1 MADPKIPPPPPGF
14 RVVPGDVP
22 PPPPGFRVI
31 GQTTTPKE
39 PSWWDKALEFGAG
52 AAKGLIVNTAGNL
65 LEMGKRVAMPAE
77 DTRGKVA
84 QMVAGPAG
92 ALATDLVLAQADQ
105 FKKAY
110 DAARQGELLEAG
122 GQLVAGLLPGIG
134 PPVAHIAEKLGTAA
148 GAGDAFGTGEAV
160 GDLAGLAA
168 MPEVAKRIPTKL
180 LPKPATPELAA
191 AVDFGLQ
198 RGIPLDAAT
207 QTGSKAVQLAQFSAD
222 ATPLGALASNG
233 TRLAQQEAFARVGSD
248 LANEVLPRPVV
259 PEQAGQGAIDTVR
272 RRVQGYAGDA
282 RAAYEA
288 LREIEAD
295 PANLRTVQ
303 TGTKKVP
310 SGNLDEG
317 GNPVMVE
324 VPVYEEMPL
333 PVDLRTAKEQLR
345 PFYDRLKR
353 QLTVTQERASPGMKA
368 MQNILE
374 GPDFESVSVV
384 DMDLGTIKGLARYN
398 DIPELRTLSQGVAAA
413 ALKSLDE
420 AVTEAV
426 ASAVQFADEAPSM
439 GRGVPQAVEGA
450 AQGPAP
456 LMAAAEE
463 AGPVR
468 PPVGGVQTSV
478 TVPGSPKEYA
488 ARYEVRELAD
498 VRASHSGETF
508 QPNPRYSLKNDRDY
522 TKAVNQRK
530 VLENATPAKFDERYL
545 VNTNPDAVNGPP
557 ILSGAGE
564 ALGGNGR
571 LMTLER
577 VYRSNPRGAER
588 YRQSIEQQAQLFGI
602 DTAQLQ
608 GMKQPVLV
616 RVIEEPAAQSG
627 RGAQA
632 AVTDFNKTGTAELT
646 PAERA
651 IADSRR
657 VSPEMLE
664 EIGGKL
670 ETLGTNKT
678 LADLMDAEGITMLQR
693 LIDDGVIGPQEQAAY
708 VGAKGLTKQ
717 GRERINKLL
726 LGRFFEDPAQ
736 LDSVPSVVQARL
748 ERVAGPLA
756 RVEGG
761 EWSLT
766 PFVQEAV
773 GILESAKTS
782 GIGDLEVFLNQG
794 GLFGEAQYSPRSVQ
808 LARTLSQ
815 RNMQE
820 VQAAVRQY
828 ANDAEIAARGPG
840 LFGDPPSAAESFA
853 AAFGGDVEAIAN
865 SGLPKPRARAEE
877 TARPTT
883 PRGAEGLQLLRDG
896 RTATVAKYDAADVLM
911 ALEGKNAE
919 PVQAFNK
926 LVWPKDA
933 GIARLR
939 EVAKLAP
946 EQMPRVG
953 RAYIDALLNK
963 ATAEGGFSREASML
977 RDWQSLGPETK
988 KILFKDPGKI
998 RDLDNFFLL
1007 AKKAAETP
1015 NPSGTAKV
1023 NTFTAGLGYIA
1034 IDPTTAVPMLIGTG
1048 ALSKLL
1054 HSPRAVAALSRGLDP
1069 KFNTGLGRAATAAN
1083 ILKVAGDQ
1091 AKPLNQEERKR

>member
-52 AAKGLIVNTAGNL
+52 AAKGLVVNTAGNL
-65 LEMGKRVAMPAE
+65 LEMGKRVALPAE

-92 ALATDLVLAQADQ
+92 ALVTDLALAQTDQ

-110 DAARQGELLEAG
+110 DAARKGELLEAG
-122 GQLVAGLLPGIG
+122 GQFVAGLLPGIG

-148 GAGDAFGTGEAV
+148 GSGDAFGTGEAV
-160 GDLAGLAA
+160 GDLAGLAVI
-168 MPEVAKRIPTKL
+168 PEVAKRVPTKL
-180 LPKPATPELAA
+180 LPVNRDPVLADTIDFARRREIPVDAA
-191 AVDFGLQ
+191 A
-198 RGIPLDAAT
+198 
-207 QTGSKAVQLAQFSAD
+207 QTGSKGVQLAQKVAD
-222 ATPLGALASNG
+222 STPLGAWTAEKARSNQIDA
-233 TRLAQQEAFARVGSD
+233 LVRVGDD
-248 LANEVLPRPVV
+248 LAKEISPDPVV
-259 PEQAGQGAIDTVR
+259 PQQAGQGVIDAVR
-272 RRVQGYAGDA
+272 KRVQDFAGDA
-282 RAAYEA
+282 RAAYDL

-317 GNPVMVE
+317 GNPMMVE

-333 PVDLRTAKEQLR
+333 PVDLRQAKEQLR
-345 PFYDRLKR
+345 PIYQRLKR
-353 QLTVTQERASPGMKA
+353 QLPVTEERASPGMKA

-384 DMDLGTIKGLARYN
+384 DMDLGTIKGLARYD

-420 AVTEAV
+420 AVNKAV
-426 ASAVQFADEAPSM
+426 GSAVQFADEAPSM
-439 GRGVPQAVEGA
+439 SRGAVQSVDGA
-450 AQGPAP
+450 PVQGPAP

-463 AGPVR
+463 AGPAR

-478 TVPGSPKEYA
+478 TVPGSPKEYS

-498 VRASHSGETF
+498 IRVSHSGENF
-508 QPNPRYSLKNDRDY
+508 QPNPRYTLKNDRDY
-522 TKAVNQRK
+522 TKPVNQRK
-530 VLENATPAKFDERYL
+530 VVENATPAKFDERYL

-602 DTAQLQ
+602 DLAQLQ

-664 EIGGKL
+664 EIGAKL

-693 LIDDGVIGPQEQAAY
+693 LIDDGVISPQEQAAY
-708 VGAKGLTKQ
+708 IGEKGLTKA

-736 LDSVPSVVQARL
+736 LDSVPAVVQARL

-766 PFVQEAV
+766 PYVQEAV

-828 ANDAEIAARGPG
+828 ANEAEIASRGAG

-865 SGLPKPRARAEE
+865 SGLPKPRARVEE
-877 TARPTT
+877 APARPTV
-883 PRGAEGLQLLRDG
+883 PRGNEALALLQEGRA
-896 RTATVAKYDAADVLM
+896 ATVKKYDAADVLK
-911 ALEGKNAE
+911 ALRDE
-919 PVQAFNK
+919 PVQAFSQST
-926 LVWPKDA
+926 WAKDA
-933 GIARLR
+933 GIAQLR

-946 EQMPRVG
+946 EQMPRIG
-953 RAYIDALLNK
+953 RAFVDELLTDAK
-963 ATAEGGFSREASML
+963 AEGGLSREAAML
-977 RDWQSLGPETK
+977 RRWQNLGTETK
-988 KILFKDPGKI
+988 KILFKNPMLI

-1007 AKKAAETP
+1007 AKKVAENP
-1015 NPSGTAKV
+1015 NPSGTAAV
-1023 NTFTAGLGYIA
+1023 TTYRGSLVYTFF
-1034 IDPTTAVPMLIGTG
+1034 DPIGGATMIIGAG

-1069 KFNTGLGRAATAAN
+1069 RFNKGLGAAATAAN
-1083 ILKVAGDQ
+1083 IMKVAGDQ
-1091 AKPLNQEERKR
+1091 AKPRKEEERKR

>member
-52 AAKGLIVNTAGNL
+52 AAKGLIVNTGANL
-65 LEMGKRVAMPAE
+65 LEMGKRVALPAE

-92 ALATDLVLAQADQ
+92 PLVTDMALAQADQ

-110 DAARQGELLEAG
+110 DAARQGEMLEAS
-122 GQLVAGLLPGIG
+122 GQFVAGLIPLVG
-134 PPVAHIAEKLGTAA
+134 PAIAAGAEKLGTAA
-148 GAGDAFGTGEAV
+148 GAGDAFTAGEAV
-160 GDLAGLAA
+160 GDLAGLAVA
-168 MPEVAKRIPTKL
+168 PERVAARIPTRL
-180 LPKPATPELAA
+180 LPRPANAA
-191 AVDFGLQ
+191 TAEAVAFGQ
-198 RGIPLDAAT
+198 RRGIPVDAAT
-207 QTGSKAVQLAQFSAD
+207 QTGSRTVQVAQKIADSTPIGSMVADKARRAQ
-222 ATPLGALASNG
+222 G
-233 TRLAQQEAFARVGSD
+233 EAFARVGAE
-248 LANEVLPRPVV
+248 LADEISPRPVV

-272 RRVQGYAGDA
+272 RRVQGFAGDA

-324 VPVYEEMPL
+324 VPVFEEMPL
-333 PVDLRTAKEQLR
+333 PVDLRAAKEQLR
-345 PFYDRLKR
+345 PFYNRLRR
-353 QLTVTQERASPGMKA
+353 QLPVTQQRASPGMKA
-368 MQNILE
+368 MENILE
-374 GPDFESVSVV
+374 GPNFAPASIV
-384 DMDLGTIKGLARYN
+384 DMDLGTIKGLARA
-398 DIPELRTLSQGVAAA
+398 DDLPELRTLSQGVASA
-413 ALKSLDE
+413 ALKALDE
-420 AVTEAV
+420 AVTDAV
-426 ASAVQFADEAPSM
+426 GSAVQFADESPSM
-439 GRGVPQAVEGA
+439 SRGVAQSVEGGPV
-450 AQGPAP
+450 QGPAP

-498 VRASHSGETF
+498 VRASHSGENF
-508 QPNPRYSLKNDRDY
+508 QPNPRYTLKNDRDY
-522 TKAVNQRK
+522 TKPVNQRK
-530 VLENATPAKFDERYL
+530 VVENATPAKFDERYL

-557 ILSGAGE
+557 ILSQAGE

-577 VYRSNPRGAER
+577 VYRSNPRGVER

-602 DTAQLQ
+602 DPAQLQ

-616 RVIEEPAAQSG
+616 RVIDEPAAQSG

-664 EIGGKL
+664 EIGAKL
-670 ETLGTNKT
+670 ENLGTNKT

-693 LIDDGVIGPQEQAAY
+693 LIDDGVISPQEQAAFM
-708 VGAKGLTKQ
+708 GDKGLTKA

-736 LDSVPSVVQARL
+736 LDSVPAVVQARL

-794 GLFGEAQYSPRSVQ
+794 GLFGETQYSPRSVQ

-828 ANDAEIAARGPG
+828 ANDAEIAAKGPG

-865 SGLPKPRARAEE
+865 SGMPKPRARAEE
-877 TARPTT
+877 AARPTS

-896 RTATVAKYDAADVLM
+896 RTATVAKYDAADVLK
-911 ALEGKNAE
+911 ALRDE
-919 PVQAFNK
+919 PVQAFNQ
-926 LVWPKDA
+926 LTWGNDA
-933 GIARLR
+933 GIAQLR

-946 EQMPRVG
+946 DEMPRIG
-953 RAYIDALLNK
+953 RAYVENMLK
-963 ATAEGGFSREASML
+963 EATAEGGFTREASML
-977 RDWQSLGPETK
+977 RQWQNLGPETK
-988 KILFKDPGKI
+988 KILFRDPMKI

-1007 AKKAAETP
+1007 AKKAAENP
-1015 NPSGTAKV
+1015 NPSGSGLIATSSGSVGYAFV
-1023 NTFTAGLGYIA
+1023 NPATGI
-1034 IDPTTAVPMLIGTG
+1034 PMIIGAG

-1054 HSPRAVAALSRGLDP
+1054 HSPKAVAALSKGLDP

-1091 AKPLNQEERKR
+1091 AKPLDQEEKRR